1 MREFIIEKMDSSILT
16 SEDVIYLLKQK
27 FGDTSKIKLIDYN
40 IKPLSDKIEGFMGI
54 HLRLKCEIKFPDQ
67 VVYFFIKKQVENQE
81 ENGLDDSFNL
91 TTGAYIREALFYE
104 ILDENYKKYNVD
116 WAPRH
121 YKFEKDKTILIL
133 DDISV
138 DGFMLGK

>member
-1 MREFIIEKMDSSILT
+1 MDSSILT

-81 ENGLDDSFNL
+81 ENGLDDSFNI

-104 ILDENYKKYNVD
+104 ILDENYKKFNVD